1 MLHTKHLNAWIVLCS
16 INKMA
21 LLALLAYTCDSVK
34 SVNNEQLCRLSPF
47 RFYCSQF
54 FRCKHAFILLSFAFA
69 FKCHHFQSTQSI
81 HICRKWFIQMNQ
93 RELCVRQPNEW
104 WHESALEFFPYVSP
118 CSLILQFYLRKRI
131 HVRVLTE
138 WKKQKKTDV
147 HNVAKWC
154 RACCVQCV

>member
-1 MLHTKHLNAWIVLCS
+1 MAAIRIMAAKNEQQIRKFAVLHTKHWNAWIVLCF

-21 LLALLAYTCDSVK
+21 LLALLAHTCDSVEL
-34 SVNNEQLCRLSPF
+34 VNNEQLCRLSPF
-47 RFYCSQF
+47 WFYCSQF
-54 FRCKHAFILLSFAFA
+54 FFRCECFLHAFILLSFAFA

-93 RELCVRQPNEW
+93 RELCVSQPNEC

-118 CSLILQFYLRKRI
+118 CSLVLQFYLRKRI

-138 WKKQKKTDV
+138 
-147 HNVAKWC
+147 
-154 RACCVQCV
+154 